1 MVQRDCMDSLL
12 IVTHATNDN
21 VHNLGANRLN
31 TSWPSHD
38 LTTFTHIMNNSNKS
52 QAGVSN
58 EQPVYAQ
65 VIIVLMYVLIILV
78 AVGGNLLFSYI
89 IVMNPKM
96 RSLTNLF
103 LLNIA
108 ISDIV
113 KAVICNP
120 FTFIANLILLY
131 WPYGEFMCQVVTYIQ
146 VVAVFLSSF
155 TLVAMSVDRY
165 VAIVKPMRPR
175 LSKRAFV
182 VTMIIIWLL
191 SLSAPLPTAILSKI
205 IVQPS
210 GLGLCL
216 EDFENNHNKYIYSIA
231 IMILQYFAPLAVI
244 TVTNSHIGYI
254 VWIKRTPGEA
264 EQDRDRRMAAAKRRL
279 VKMII
284 IVVSIYAVCWLPLH
298 VITLVGD
305 SNPTIYNNP
314 HMELVWLCAHWL
326 AMSHS
331 CYNPIVY
338 FSLNATFRKSLKHLT
353 TMCRHKQKRL
363 QQRFSLRTNKSDV
376 WDRDTDMYGSVESLQ
391 TKSTVGVVHALHRNL
406 MKASLPK
413 PLLFLFSL
421 AE

>member
-146 VVAVFLSSF
+146 
-155 TLVAMSVDRY
+155 
-165 VAIVKPMRPR
+165 
-175 LSKRAFV
+175 
-182 VTMIIIWLL
+182 
-191 SLSAPLPTAILSKI
+191 
-205 IVQPS
+205 
-210 GLGLCL
+210 
-216 EDFENNHNKYIYSIA
+216 
-231 IMILQYFAPLAVI
+231 
-244 TVTNSHIGYI
+244 
-254 VWIKRTPGEA
+254 
-264 EQDRDRRMAAAKRRL
+264 
-279 VKMII
+279 
-284 IVVSIYAVCWLPLH
+284 
-298 VITLVGD
+298 
-305 SNPTIYNNP
+305 
-314 HMELVWLCAHWL
+314 
-326 AMSHS
+326 
-331 CYNPIVY
+331 
-338 FSLNATFRKSLKHLT
+338 
-353 TMCRHKQKRL
+353 
-363 QQRFSLRTNKSDV
+363 
-376 WDRDTDMYGSVESLQ
+376 
-391 TKSTVGVVHALHRNL
+391 
-406 MKASLPK
+406 
-413 PLLFLFSL
+413 
-421 AE
+421 